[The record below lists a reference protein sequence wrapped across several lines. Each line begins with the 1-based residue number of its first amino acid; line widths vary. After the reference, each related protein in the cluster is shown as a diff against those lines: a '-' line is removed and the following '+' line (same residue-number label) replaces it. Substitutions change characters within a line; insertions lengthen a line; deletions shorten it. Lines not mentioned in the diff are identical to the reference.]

1 MSNRRVR
8 WTKTIVI
15 GRRNHTGLGAKRP
28 GPFFMKGSQ
37 LATIPLD
44 AQGNS
49 AAHDQVLFTVPKFE
63 DLQIEPQETPY
74 DIMPD
79 GQHFVFELGGHSSS
93 PTTHY
98 NLVLNWFTELKK
110 KMNPP
115 R

>member
-1 MSNRRVR
+1 MA
-8 WTKTIVI
+8 
-15 GRRNHTGLGAKRP
+15 GGTGPVWAPDSRAL
-28 GPFFMKGSQ
+28 FFIKGSQ

-63 DLQIEPQETPY
+63 DLEMEPQGANY
-74 DIMPD
+74 AIMPD

-98 NLVLNWFTELKK
+98 NLVLNWFTELRK
-110 KMNPP
+110 KMNPT